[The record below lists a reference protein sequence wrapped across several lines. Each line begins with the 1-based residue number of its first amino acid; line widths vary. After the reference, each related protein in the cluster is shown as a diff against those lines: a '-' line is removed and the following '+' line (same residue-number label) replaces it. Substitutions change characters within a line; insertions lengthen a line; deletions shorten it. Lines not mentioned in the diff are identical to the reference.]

1 MRATRG
7 ACRFDER
14 AAKNVILFFAA
25 ALVFVVALDG
35 WAQKYPTRPMRLIS
49 AFAPGGGTDILARS
63 IATPVSESFG
73 QPVVVDNRPGAG
85 GTTGSELV
93 AHATPDGYTIIMVA
107 STYAATSAY
116 GKPSFD
122 PVNGIQPI
130 ILIGTTGLVMTVH
143 PSVPAKSVKELIDY
157 AKMNPGKLNYASV
170 GAGSVPHLT
179 HELFKLQTGT
189 DLVHVPYKGA
199 GPALIALVG
208 GEIQLTAIS
217 MVPIFPHIK
226 AGRLRALAITTPTR
240 SNLMPELPTISETVP
255 GFEVIHWYG
264 IWGPKG
270 IPADI
275 VVRWNREVAKVLKTD
290 EIKTRTRL
298 EGLEA
303 AGGPPEELG
312 ETIRRDVEKWRR
324 VLKEGKIRRES

>member
-1 MRATRG
+1 MKSA
-7 ACRFDER
+7 
-14 AAKNVILFFAA
+14 ILLSIA
-25 ALVFVVALDG
+25 VGVSVVALN
-35 WAQKYPTRPMRLIS
+35 AHSQQYPIKPIRLIS

-63 IATPVSESFG
+63 IAAPVSESFG

-93 AHATPDGYTIIMVA
+93 ARAAPDGYTIIMVA

-116 GKPSFD
+116 GTPSYD
-122 PVNGIQPI
+122 PINGIQPI

-143 PSVPAKSVKELIDY
+143 PSVSVRSVKELIDY
-157 AKMNPGKLNYASV
+157 AKANPGKLNYASV

-179 HELFKLQTGT
+179 QELFKLETGT
-189 DLVHVPYKGA
+189 NLVHVPYRGA

-208 GEIQLTAIS
+208 GEVQLTALS
-217 MVPIFPHIK
+217 MVPILPHIR
-226 AGRLRALAITTPTR
+226 AGRLRAIALTSPARSSLLPDVPT
-240 SNLMPELPTISETVP
+240 MSETVR

-270 IPADI
+270 TPIDI
-275 VVRWNREVAKVLKTD
+275 VTHWNKAVAKVLLTD
-290 EIKTRTRL
+290 EMKVRTRA
-298 EGLEA
+298 EGLDP
-303 AGGPPEELG
+303 AGGPPQEFG

-324 VLKEGKIRRES
+324 VIKEANIKREG